1 MLARALR
8 GVDKGF
14 YIDVGAQDPVN
25 DSVTKSLYDRGWH
38 GINVEPVTH
47 WFERLVVDRP
57 RDCNLQLAVSDGPG
71 TLHLFEVVDSGL
83 STTDRGFA
91 ERHARDGHHIRE
103 SDIACVTLDNICEVH
118 GVDEVHFLKIDC
130 EGAEEAALR
139 GLSLKSVRPW
149 IILLEATEPNSQEPA
164 YHSWEPLLT
173 ERGYHFVYEDGLN
186 RFYVADEHDELDRA
200 FTFPPNVFDQF
211 VRAPEADA
219 RAELDAVQGELI
231 ALRHNVRHLHDEND
245 RRERAL
251 VDHRRMLASAA
262 ETSRVQRAEL
272 HRRQDELQ
280 RLQGEI
286 QRLQG
291 EIQRLQDEIQRLQ
304 GETARLY
311 SVIQLIHHSLSWR
324 ITAPLRWTKRQAR
337 RAARVPV
344 RATFR
349 TLRWVAR
356 LLRPLLR
363 LIARWPWMRAAMF
376 RLLGTESPLAA
387 RVELFLFG
395 PAPMAGM
402 GASLAVLPPMTRRAA
417 QILEE
422 LQDADESGSSGDH
435 PSRSKKV

>member
-1 MLARALR
+1 MRFISYAQNYEDVMLARALR
-8 GVDKGF
+8 GVEKGF

-25 DSVTKSLYDRGWH
+25 DSVTKSLYERGWH

-83 STTDRGFA
+83 STTDPGFA

-103 SDIACVTLDNICEVH
+103 SDIACVTLDNICEAN

-164 YHSWEPLLT
+164 YQSWEPLLT

-200 FTFPPNVFDQF
+200 FTFPPNVFDRF

-219 RAELDAVQGELI
+219 RAELDAVRGELV

-245 RRERAL
+245 RREKAL
-251 VDHRRMLASAA
+251 VDHRRMLASTA
-262 ETSRVQRAEL
+262 ETGRVQRAEL
-272 HRRQDELQ
+272 H
-280 RLQGEI
+280 
-286 QRLQG
+286 
-291 EIQRLQDEIQRLQ
+291 RLQDEIQRLQ

-311 SVIQLIHHSLSWR
+311 SLIQLIHHSLSWR
-324 ITAPLRWTKRQAR
+324 ITAPLRWIKRETRRVAR
-337 RAARVPV
+337 LPVGAA
-344 RATFR
+344 FR
-349 TLRWVAR
+349 MLRWVAR
-356 LLRPLLR
+356 LSRPLLR
-363 LIARWPWMRAAMF
+363 LITRLPWMRAAMF
-376 RLLGTESPLAA
+376 RLLGTKSPLTA
-387 RVELFLFG
+387 RVQLFLFG
-395 PAPMAGM
+395 PAPVVDAGE
-402 GASLAVLPPMTRRAA
+402 SLSDLPPMTRRAA

-422 LQDADESGSSGDH
+422 LQDADESDSSDGR

>member
-1 MLARALR
+1 MRFISYAQNYEDVMLARALR
-8 GVDKGF
+8 GVEKGF

-25 DSVTKSLYDRGWH
+25 DSVTKSLYERGWH

-57 RDCNLQLAVSDGPG
+57 RDRNLQLAVSDGPG

-83 STTDRGFA
+83 STTDPGFA
-91 ERHARDGHHIRE
+91 ERHGRDGHQIRE

-118 GVDEVHFLKIDC
+118 GVNEVHFLKIDC

-164 YHSWEPLLT
+164 YQSWEPLLT
-173 ERGYHFVYEDGLN
+173 GRGYHFVYEDGLN

-219 RAELDAVQGELI
+219 RAELDAVRGELV

-262 ETSRVQRAEL
+262 ETGRVQRA
-272 HRRQDELQ
+272 
-280 RLQGEI
+280 
-286 QRLQG
+286 
-291 EIQRLQDEIQRLQ
+291 EIQRLQ

-311 SVIQLIHHSLSWR
+311 SLIQLIHHSLSWR
-324 ITAPLRWTKRQAR
+324 ITAPLRWIKRHAR
-337 RAARVPV
+337 RVARVPA
-344 RATFR
+344 RAAFR
-349 TLRWVAR
+349 MLRWVAH

-376 RLLGTESPLAA
+376 RLLGAESPLAA
-387 RVELFLFG
+387 RVRLFLFG
-395 PAPMAGM
+395 PAPMADT
-402 GASLAVLPPMTRRAA
+402 GASLSDLPPMTRRAA
-417 QILEE
+417 RILEE
-422 LQDADESGSSGDH
+422 LRDADESGSSDGR
-435 PSRSKKV
+435 PSQSKKV